1 VADRY
6 ADGLKG
12 SVLST
17 PKVIDGGQS
26 VWAQYVIEHEN
37 RDGLAAH
44 LKTQGVPTAVYYP
57 VPMHVQAPYAHFPR
71 GAGGLPA
78 TEALADKVLALPMH
92 PYMDEATQQ
101 RIIDAVKGFN
111 G

>member
-6 ADGLKG
+6 AEGLKG
-12 SVLST
+12 AVLST
-17 PKVIDGGQS
+17 PSVIDGGVS

-57 VPMHVQAPYAHFPR
+57 VPMHVQTPYAHFPR
-71 GAGGLPA
+71 GAGGLPV
-78 TEALADKVLALPMH
+78 TEAKAETVLALPMH
-92 PYMDEATQQ
+92 PYLGEADQQ
-101 RIIDAVKGFN
+101 KVIDAIRAFN